1 METAAS
7 TAVFARISVSGD
19 FHLLRYQRSYKYYT
33 LRAVALPAL
42 LEAVEAL
49 PEFARSVSALPP
61 SSPRVHLSGLPGS
74 SDAALIAALSRRA
87 PGRFFV
93 VIAESVAA
101 AERWLADLES
111 LDEEIGVAFY
121 PPREG
126 FGEAEPHA
134 EVAGERVET
143 LERLGR
149 GDIRILL
156 TTARAL
162 LERTQLPRA
171 LAHTRLELRKGDT
184 RRPEDLASHLESIG
198 FERVPMVED
207 VAQFS
212 VRGGIFDVYGFGMAE
227 PVRLEFWGDDVV
239 ELRHFDLVT
248 QRSTR
253 DAELALIL
261 PVDGQISGIAEG
273 SARISIVSLFASDTV
288 VVIPED
294 SHVGPE
300 LVRTWDEAQHH
311 IELARRRGED
321 TPDRESLYATP
332 SELMSALLARGLVG
346 LTATDPARIPDFL
359 ESGRDS
365 SGVLISGSDTRHM
378 QETTTIHFPLRSP
391 EPILRDMKRLR
402 EVVADGLST
411 VILCDNAGQAERLE
425 ELLSEGQRP
434 PNAGLAIG
442 VLSGGFVIPP
452 FGDNQG
458 LRVLTDHE
466 IFRRERRIRRARR
479 YTTGSA
485 IETLTALTPGDY
497 VVHLEHGV
505 GIYRGI
511 EKIFFRESTVEAA
524 VIEYEGGD
532 RLNVPL
538 YRIDQIERYR
548 SAADITSD
556 TAPPRLHSL
565 GGKRWAQQRDRT
577 RAAIQEMTAE
587 LLDLYARRKVAT
599 RPPHVPDTPWQRQL
613 ESSFLF
619 EDTPDQRTATTDVK
633 SDMERARPMDRLL
646 VGDVGYGKTEIAVR
660 AAFKAVQSGRQVAV
674 LVPTTILAE
683 QHARTFGDRL
693 ADFPIN
699 VRTLSRFV
707 TPKQQQEII
716 SALADGRIDIV
727 IGTHRLLSPDVK
739 FKSLGVIV
747 VDEEHRFGVKHK
759 ERLKQLKL
767 ESDVLTLTA
776 TPIPRTL
783 HISLAGL
790 RDMTLMQ
797 TPPRDRSPVLTFV
810 EPRDEGL
817 IEEGITRE
825 LDRGGQVFFVH
836 NRIETIDAIADHIR
850 RLVPRARI
858 AVGHG
863 QMRERDLEQVMREF
877 VDAETDVLVSTMI
890 VESGLDV
897 PNANTMF
904 VNHAHHFGLA
914 QLYQLRGR
922 VGRSH
927 RRATCYLLVPD
938 ADIEEDANRR
948 LKILE
953 HHTELGAG
961 YRIALKDLELRGAGN
976 LLGPEQSGFVTAVGF
991 DMYLRMLEETVGR
1004 LLRGDT
1010 SPKLQPSDVSV
1021 DVPSYLPDE
1030 YIAAQDAKLDV
1041 YRRLTHMI
1049 DPDDIDGLRAEMRD
1063 RFGPLPPPAE
1073 AFFAVAL
1080 LRVLG
1085 GAAEME
1091 SILVRGNEARITFRE
1106 HAVPRMKGISAAF
1119 HEVQFQAEVRR
1130 AHPLSLKLTRLG
1142 GAELLSGLVRA
1153 LATLRAQV
1161 TSGTQS
1167 TKSK

>member
-1 METAAS
+1 M
-7 TAVFARISVSGD
+7 
-19 FHLLRYQRSYKYYT
+19 
-33 LRAVALPAL
+33 ALPAL
-42 LEAVEAL
+42 LEAFQAL
-49 PEFARSVSALPP
+49 PAFGQLSSALPP
-61 SSPRVHLSGLPGS
+61 VNTRLHVTGVPGS
-74 SDAALIAALSRRA
+74 SDALTVAALA
-87 PGRFFV
+87 HANTGRFFV
-93 VIAESVAA
+93 VIAESVSG

-111 LDEEIGVAFY
+111 LVDAASVAFY
-121 PPREG
+121 PQREG

-143 LERLGR
+143 LERIGR
-149 GDIRILL
+149 GEVRILL

-162 LERTQLPRA
+162 LEKTQLPRA
-171 LAHTRLELRKGDT
+171 LAHTRLEIRKGDT

-198 FERVPMVED
+198 FERVPMVDD

-212 VRGGIFDVYGFGMAE
+212 MRGGIFDIYSFGMAE
-227 PVRLEFWGDDVV
+227 PVRLEFWGDDVS
-239 ELRHFDLVT
+239 ELRHFDLIS

-253 DAELALIL
+253 DADLALIL
-261 PVDGQISGIAEG
+261 PVDGQLRGDAEETD
-273 SARISIVSLFASDTV
+273 RVSITALFAPDTI

-294 SHVGPE
+294 SRVGPE
-300 LVRTWDEAQHH
+300 LRRTWDEAQHH
-311 IELARRRGED
+311 IDLARRRGED
-321 TPDRESLYATP
+321 TPGRSELYTTPDESLAALSLLGILEMFSGEAVDSHSEFSSPETP
-332 SELMSALLARGLVG
+332 AAE
-346 LTATDPARIPDFL
+346 
-359 ESGRDS
+359 
-365 SGVLISGSDTRHM
+365 
-378 QETTTIHFPLRSP
+378 IHFPIVPP
-391 EPILRDMKRLR
+391 EPIHRDMTRLR
-402 EVVADGLST
+402 EVVSDGIST
-411 VILCDNAGQAERLE
+411 IILCDNTGQAERLD
-425 ELLSEGQRP
+425 ELLNEGRKG
-434 PNAGLAIG
+434 ATTASLAIG
-442 VLSGGFVIPP
+442 VLHGGFVIPP
-452 FGDNQG
+452 WGMQLPG

-466 IFRRERRIRRARR
+466 IFRRERRIRRARK
-479 YTTGSA
+479 YTTGSS
-485 IETLTALTPGDY
+485 IESLTALTPGDY

-511 EKIFFRESTVEAA
+511 EKVFVRESTVEAA
-524 VIEYEGGD
+524 VIEYEGGS

-538 YRIDQIERYR
+538 YRIDQIERFR
-548 SAADITSD
+548 SAADISKD
-556 TAPPRLHSL
+556 NPPPRLHTL

-577 RAAIQEMTAE
+577 KAAIQEMTVE

-599 RPPHVPDTPWQRQL
+599 RAPHVPDTPWQRQL

-619 EDTPDQRTATTDVK
+619 EDTPDQRTATSEVK
-633 SDMERARPMDRLL
+633 GDMERARPMDRLL

-660 AAFKAVQSGRQVAV
+660 AAFKAVQSERQVAV

-693 ADFPIN
+693 ADFPVE
-699 VRTLSRFV
+699 VRTMSRFE
-707 TPKQQQEII
+707 TPKQQQEVITD
-716 SALADGRIDIV
+716 LANGKIDIV
-727 IGTHRLLSPDVK
+727 IGTHRLLSKDVK
-739 FKSLGVIV
+739 FKNLGVII

-767 ESDVLTLTA
+767 DTDVLTLTA

-783 HISLAGL
+783 HLSLAGL

-810 EPRDEGL
+810 EPWDDGL
-817 IEEGITRE
+817 IEEGISRE

-836 NRIETIDAIADHIR
+836 NRVETIDAIAAHVQ

-858 AVGHG
+858 GVGHG

-877 VDAETDVLVSTMI
+877 VDGETDVLVSTMI

-904 VNHAHHFGLA
+904 VNRADHFGLA

-927 RRATCYLLVPD
+927 RRATCYLLVSD
-938 ADIEEDANRR
+938 GDIDEEANRR

-991 DMYLRMLEETVGR
+991 DMYLRMLDETVKR
-1004 LLRGDT
+1004 VMRGDT
-1010 SPKLQPSDVSV
+1010 QPRMQPADVSV
-1021 DVPSYLPDE
+1021 DMPSYLPDD
-1030 YIAAQDAKLDV
+1030 YVTSQDAKLDI
-1041 YRRLTHMI
+1041 YRRMTHMT
-1049 DPDDIDGLRAEMRD
+1049 DTAEIEALKSELRD
-1063 RFGPLPPPAE
+1063 RFGPLPSPAE
-1073 AFFAVAL
+1073 TFFSVAM

-1085 GAAEME
+1085 GAAQIE
-1091 SILVRGNEARITFRE
+1091 SMLLRGNEARITFGE

-1142 GAELLSGLVRA
+1142 GAELLDGLIRA
-1153 LATLRAQV
+1153 LATLRGR
-1161 TSGTQS
+1161 SGS
-1167 TKSK
+1167 SG